1 MPLHDRKHRTDL
13 SDANDVKLK
22 LKSSDSLSERVYQR
36 LKNDIFDFKWMPAE
50 RLTESELAA
59 AYAVSRTP
67 IRQALYRLQ
76 QEGYVE
82 VSFRSGW
89 QIRPL
94 NFQYYEQL
102 YDVRILLEQH
112 ALQILC
118 QQQAQALDRTQILP
132 ALQPLFEIWMVK
144 PAQYLRDLKTLSQ
157 LDEDFHCQLL
167 QAAGNSE
174 MARIHLQLSEKIR
187 IIRRLDFLK
196 ADRISATYVEHQQ
209 LLQLILA
216 QDASQASAHVEAHIR
231 HSRDAVKQISLE
243 ILSTAQYAES

>member
-1 MPLHDRKHRTDL
+1 MPPREHH
-13 SDANDVKLK
+13 ALK
-22 LKSSDSLSERVYQR
+22 DHKARSMQRKSSESLSERVYQR
-36 LKNDIFDFKWMPAE
+36 LKNDIFDFKLMPAE
-50 RLTESELAA
+50 RFTESELAT

-112 ALQILC
+112 AVQILC
-118 QQQAQALDRTQILP
+118 QQQAQARDSRQILP
-132 ALQPLFEIWMVK
+132 ALQPLFETWMIE

-167 QAAGNSE
+167 QAAGNRE
-174 MARIHLQLSEKIR
+174 MARIHLELSEKIR

-196 ADRISATYVEHQQ
+196 ADRIQATYAEHQQ

-216 QDASQASAHVEAHIR
+216 QDSVQALAHLEAHIR
-231 HSRDAVKQISLE
+231 HSRDAVRQISLE
-243 ILSTAQYAES
+243 ILSTAQYAEG

>member
-1 MPLHDRKHRTDL
+1 MPANDRKQREDL
-13 SDANDVKLK
+13 NDANDVKLK
-22 LKSSDSLSERVYQR
+22 LKSSESRSERVYQR

-132 ALQPLFEIWMVK
+132 ALQPLFETWMVK

-196 ADRISATYVEHQQ
+196 ADRISATYIEHQQ